1 MPLEGRVWI
10 IATVSICGWKSSK
23 KVTFRTALNSLLLL
37 LLSLNED
44 GVSLKSYLVGL
55 KESK

>member
-1 MPLEGRVWI
+1 MGYNLHN
-10 IATVSICGWKSSK
+10 
-23 KVTFRTALNSLLLL
+23 KVTLRTALNSLLLL